1 MYLTS
6 PEGSSSYKPLAL
18 AMIMLSVPEQKIV
31 DMRDAQQPRTYT
43 VEPCLPVQ
51 LMNDLRDEL
60 ERHHGKKNTSKSLPK
75 GSHRDKKNEATTEK
89 GSQNDTQPS
98 APKWGLNVVLNLWFL

>member
-75 GSHRDKKNEATTEK
+75 GSHRDKKKRGNH
-89 GSQNDTQPS
+89 
-98 APKWGLNVVLNLWFL
+98 